1 MVATRLSCG
10 VVNQVKYMSDPRFEV
25 LYIPEW
31 GCTSKISVYLIAVPS
46 YLGDKLCS
54 YLQNYRCKFQ
64 QRWSIQRLN
73 RCEFFVEEIPSQV
86 LDAIC
91 VRTLANQGKV
101 NLGAIKL
108 TSPNAVGIEVD
119 LVPCSS
125 TNERALTIKVNGE
138 DIPAS
143 GDDMDD
149 HEWWL
154 AHPNLDLKLKTAVE
168 MAVNSR
174 SNIVFYYDT
183 RINLNLREL
192 LESCG
197 FKYSPDEESMRLSS

>member
-54 YLQNYRCKFQ
+54 YLQHHRCKFQ

-101 NLGAIKL
+101 NLGVNFQVCLKVCPVTGEQL
-108 TSPNAVGIEVD
+108 LS
-119 LVPCSS
+119 
-125 TNERALTIKVNGE
+125 IKVNGK

-149 HEWWL
+149 YEWWL

-174 SNIVFYYDT
+174 GNIVFYYDT

>member
-1 MVATRLSCG
+1 
-10 VVNQVKYMSDPRFEV
+10 MSDPRFEV

-31 GCTSKISVYLIAVPS
+31 GCTSHIHCYLIAVPS

-54 YLQNYRCKFQ
+54 YLQSHKCKFQ
-64 QRWSIQRLN
+64 QRWSIQRLS

-86 LDAIC
+86 LDRIC
-91 VRTLANQGKV
+91 QRTLANQGKV
-101 NLGAIKL
+101 NLGDVSLIA
-108 TSPNAVGIEVD
+108 PNAVGIEVD
-119 LVPCSS
+119 LSAPFNDAQ
-125 TNERALTIKVNGE
+125 TLTIKVNGK

-149 HEWWL
+149 YQWWL
-154 AHPNLDLKLKTAVE
+154 GQDLDGKLKPLIE
-168 MAVNSR
+168 MAIDSAECDVA
-174 SNIVFYYDT
+174 FYYDT

-197 FKYSPDEESMRLSS
+197 FKYSPDEEAMRFSTH

>member
-1 MVATRLSCG
+1 MVATRPNCG

-54 YLQNYRCKFQ
+54 YLQHHRCKFQ

-101 NLGAIKL
+101 NLGVNLEVNLEVCPL
-108 TSPNAVGIEVD
+108 TQEQMLS
-119 LVPCSS
+119 
-125 TNERALTIKVNGE
+125 IKVNGQE
-138 DIPAS
+138 VPAS

-149 HEWWL
+149 YQWWL
-154 AHPNLDLKLKTAVE
+154 SNDLGRKLKPLIE
-168 MAVNSR
+168 MAINSTEGD
-174 SNIVFYYDT
+174 IAFYYDT
-183 RINLNLREL
+183 RVNLNLREL
-192 LESCG
+192 LESYG
-197 FKYSPDEESMRLSS
+197 FRYSPDEESMRLSS